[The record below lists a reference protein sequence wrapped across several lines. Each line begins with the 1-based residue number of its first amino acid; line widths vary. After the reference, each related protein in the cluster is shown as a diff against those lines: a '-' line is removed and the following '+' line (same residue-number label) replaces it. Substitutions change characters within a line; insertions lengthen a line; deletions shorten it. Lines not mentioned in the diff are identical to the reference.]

1 MTTHLSCAPVSSG
14 LNRGGSKVKVKGWM
28 MGVDGKKC
36 VANLQRE
43 VSF

>member
-1 MTTHLSCAPVSSG
+1 
-14 LNRGGSKVKVKGWM
+14 M

-43 VSF
+43 VSFLDLNMSKDLDD